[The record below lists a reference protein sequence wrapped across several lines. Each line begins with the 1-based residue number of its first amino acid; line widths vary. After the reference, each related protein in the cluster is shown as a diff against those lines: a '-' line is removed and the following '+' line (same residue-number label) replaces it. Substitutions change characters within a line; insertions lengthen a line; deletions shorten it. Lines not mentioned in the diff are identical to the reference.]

1 MCDPVKMHVVM
12 RIPSFSLL
20 LALGLVGLVSCGSK
34 SGPETAPPPATPV
47 AETVGTESKS
57 ADSPNVPESGQ
68 WKHAGAIASHL
79 EFGGHSFSYSSH
91 EELHEMIVG
100 LLELAEEVIAAS
112 APEGQAF
119 RLVKP
124 YEELGISGL
133 VGSGRSMRKSGKQ
146 WHHRGI
152 WLMPDGRK
160 GLMAVAGGEAKP
172 WLASSLA
179 PKDTDVVVEM
189 NLDILAGYEMV
200 QRILEAT
207 GGGLKEQG
215 DRLLADTPLPE
226 SPQKICE
233 MLSGRQLLFLELDN
247 KRKTIVP
254 DSKGEFPGVDFAI
267 AMESKALVTFLIE
280 NISEMD
286 EQTFE
291 IQKLPDGVV
300 RVASKEPM
308 VPMDETL
315 KPAAVL
321 DPNKGLAILASSP
334 AYLARIESSTS
345 KLPESAD
352 FKSASRD
359 LPTEGNALFYVSGKF
374 QDELTAMVVQLARA
388 EDTAADPKMVKEIEE
403 FFLKLAIPDAQ
414 GQMLAVASH
423 KDGLVWAA
431 NLSFSDVGLLL
442 PAVTVSS
449 LATIGFSAFTKA
461 RETADVAQNIVNAK
475 QICMA
480 MMMFAVDNGDKFPD
494 HLDGLVAGKYL
505 ADGTL
510 FKIKNRGEGPEP
522 VWQLLAPGARLADL
536 PADAPVLASSLPLP
550 EKFVVAMADGSVL
563 AMTPEEFQK
572 ALAKL
577 RKPEAGEENA
587 PEIR

>member
-1 MCDPVKMHVVM
+1 MVHFIM
-12 RIPSFSLL
+12 RYSPSSLL
-20 LALGLVGLVSCGSK
+20 LAIGLIGLVSCGSK
-34 SGPETAPPPATPV
+34 SGPEAVIPV
-47 AETVGTESKS
+47 AETGAAQAPAAELPK
-57 ADSPNVPESGQ
+57 APENAQ

-100 LLELAEEVIAAS
+100 LLGFAEKAIAAS

-152 WLMPDGRK
+152 WLMPEGRK
-160 GLMAVAGGEAKP
+160 GLTALAGCGPQP
-172 WLASSLA
+172 WLAAQLA

-200 QRILEAT
+200 QRILESM
-207 GGGLKEQG
+207 GGGLKAES
-215 DRLLADTPLPE
+215 DRLLADAPLPE

-233 MLSGRQLLFLELDN
+233 MLSGRQLLFLELDK

-267 AMESKALVTFLIE
+267 AMESKAMVSFLIE

-286 EQTFE
+286 EQAFE

-321 DPNKGLAILASSP
+321 DPNKSLVILASSP
-334 AYLARIESSTS
+334 AYLARIEATSS

-352 FKSASRD
+352 FQTASRD
-359 LPTEGNALFYVSGKF
+359 LPAEGNALFYVSGKF
-374 QDELTAMVVQLARA
+374 QDELTATIVQLARA
-388 EDTAADPKMVKEIEE
+388 EDTAADPKMVKEIEA
-403 FFLKLAIPDAQ
+403 FLVKLAIPDAQ
-414 GQMLAVASH
+414 GQMLVVASH
-423 KDGLVWAA
+423 VEGLVWGA
-431 NLSFSDVGLLL
+431 NLSFSDVGLLI

-449 LATIGFSAFTKA
+449 LATIGFTAFESA
-461 RETADVAQNIVNAK
+461 REKADTTRGIFHGKSIV
-475 QICMA
+475 MA
-480 MMMFAVDNGDKFPD
+480 MMAWAIDNGDKYPEN
-494 HLDGLVAGKYL
+494 LDDLVRGNIKYL
-505 ADGTL
+505 DDPTILKINADDASATA
-510 FKIKNRGEGPEP
+510 
-522 VWQLLAPGARLADL
+522 WQFLAPGARLADL
-536 PADAPVLASSLPLP
+536 PPRAPILVSSRPMPDKL
-550 EKFVVAMADGSVL
+550 VVALADGSVHS
-563 AMTPEEFQK
+563 MTAEEFQET
-572 ALAKL
+572 L
-577 RKPEAGEENA
+577 EAGQDKR
-587 PEIR
+587 PEVP